1 MFHAGI
7 QKRDSSKLDI
17 KNAFENLFAAFIR
30 YLPFH
35 KIIKD
40 KSIVK
45 ILKPAIEGCIWNVIN
60 INRNSYSYFK

>member
-40 KSIVK
+40 KSIV
-45 ILKPAIEGCIWNVIN
+45 
-60 INRNSYSYFK
+60 